1 MTMNRYVG
9 KWEEFQYTEHW
20 DLNDCIIDKMMGQ
33 EMDLEKALSRNEK
46 MSSLE
51 EEVQRLRAENVG
63 LKSGSQGSVF
73 LQPIGAGGLRPPG
86 SVKKNIRRTTI
97 VKKPAEER

>member
-1 MTMNRYVG
+1 MYAGDAGTASSV
-9 KWEEFQYTEHW
+9 
-20 DLNDCIIDKMMGQ
+20 NDVSVTKDIIEKVMGQ

-46 MSSLE
+46 MLSLE

-86 SVKKNIRRTTI
+86 SVKKSIRRTTI